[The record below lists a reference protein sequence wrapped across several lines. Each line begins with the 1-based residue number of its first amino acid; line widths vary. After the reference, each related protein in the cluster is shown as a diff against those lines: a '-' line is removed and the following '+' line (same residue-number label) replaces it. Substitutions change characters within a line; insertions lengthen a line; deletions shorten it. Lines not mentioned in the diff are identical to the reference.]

1 MKILPILRKNLK
13 DLEYV
18 LIHLRKEIQIQ
29 GRKMTI
35 KIFLQKGEVFRSRHF
50 QEYLKI
56 MTVIKIKINQKW
68 LVTNFKRKTVQNN
81 WKKIKIQIDIQPLK
95 CLTIK
100 NYVSKTMRCLN
111 LRKHWEKVMNV
122 DFLFKNL
129 TFF

>member
-1 MKILPILRKNLK
+1 MKILPILQKNQK

-56 MTVIKIKINQKW
+56 MTVIKIKINQK
-68 LVTNFKRKTVQNN
+68 
-81 WKKIKIQIDIQPLK
+81 
-95 CLTIK
+95 
-100 NYVSKTMRCLN
+100 
-111 LRKHWEKVMNV
+111 
-122 DFLFKNL
+122 
-129 TFF
+129 